1 MWYLLVLV
9 LILWILN
16 SLASFFSPASWI
28 SQQWISSWLTRY
40 IDPLFSS
47 ANVFG
52 VSAKSMQCSHDDK
65 GNSVPTILLMMQ
77 KRLYIEGGLKVCLC
91 SYFAS
96 KEIYLQS
103 AAYHFYIKKKKL
115 VSVLLLVTPV
125 QNWGFSLLCL
135 LPRQKGFSE

>member
-1 MWYLLVLV
+1 
-9 LILWILN
+9 
-16 SLASFFSPASWI
+16 
-28 SQQWISSWLTRY
+28 
-40 IDPLFSS
+40 
-47 ANVFG
+47 
-52 VSAKSMQCSHDDK
+52 MQCSHDDK

-125 QNWGFSLLCL
+125 QN
-135 LPRQKGFSE
+135 